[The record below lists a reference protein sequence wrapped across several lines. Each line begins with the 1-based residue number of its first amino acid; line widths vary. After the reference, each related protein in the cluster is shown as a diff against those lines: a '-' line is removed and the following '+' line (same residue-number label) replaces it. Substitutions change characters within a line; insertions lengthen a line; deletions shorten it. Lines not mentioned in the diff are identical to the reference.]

1 MPTRVIVLGGG
12 VAGMSAAHEL
22 IERGFEVVVL
32 EERDIAGGKARSIP
46 VIDDG
51 TGTSGHERADT
62 GTKSIQHR
70 LPGEHGFRFFP
81 GFYKHVIDTM
91 RRTPSFDGRQASDH
105 LVPTTRVGFT
115 QYGKPTFVIPSIF
128 PQKPAD
134 AATLLRDILLTFS
147 PVIDLTPDD
156 LALFGARFWQILTS
170 CEERRI
176 GEYERVGWWD
186 FIGAEGRSAAYQ
198 KFLATGFTR
207 SLVAAKARKASARTV
222 GDMFEQM
229 MLTFLNPTEGT
240 TDRLLDGP
248 TNLVWIDPWLSYL
261 ESKGVRYLRNM
272 KIEQIFCDQ
281 VRITGV
287 GVRHGKRRT
296 VFYGDHYVAALP
308 LERFAPLVNHQMLY
322 VDQKLADL
330 RMLAPNVE
338 WMNGLQFYLRRDL
351 PITHGHVIHIDTEW
365 ALTSVSQ
372 VQFWRSMPP
381 ADFGDDEVRGV
392 ISVDV
397 SDWDDPG
404 SNGRPAM
411 QCTREE
417 VMREVWKQIKRSIN
431 FERELL
437 RDEDLHSWFLD
448 PDIRASRAHPRFLHN
463 AEPLLVNLID
473 TWKLRPEAI
482 TAIPNLFL
490 ASDYVRTYTD
500 LATMEGAN
508 EAARRAVNGLLDAVK
523 FTGPRCEV
531 WPLQAPEVLAPW
543 RLHDAAR
550 YRAGLPW
557 DDSLMQ
563 VAAQAIRG
571 ASPLLEQAR
580 PLLEKSTPFV
590 NLAAG
595 ALEGTDMPA
604 TDFSDRPSFDPRVG
618 LGAIDLSRPAPERMI
633 ASAMPLS
640 GAAPLAGAMPLAG
653 DAVGPT
659 GFLDRLSWY
668 REMLAAPLAAGI
680 PSGEPQAHLYGLVK
694 DFIDRSGKGLRPA
707 LCIAT
712 ARALGGRTEDAFPA
726 AAGIEMLH
734 NAFLVHDD
742 IEDGSESR
750 RGVATMHRRVGIPI
764 AVNTGDAMNALAMR
778 FFRRSVEQL
787 GPMAALRILDEV
799 DHMLV
804 ETLEGQATELGW
816 VRDNDLGVDT
826 DGYLRLVLKKTAWY
840 SFIHPMRIGALVAD
854 ADDQN
859 LDRFDRFGY
868 LLGVAF
874 QITDDVLNLVGDVG
888 RYGKEIDGDLWEG
901 KRTIVLTHA
910 LSHANAAD
918 RAWIGS
924 FLARPRERR
933 LPREVLRLH
942 RILASS
948 GSIAWAQQAAATF
961 AEAAA
966 REFDGSAFAGVP
978 QSPDLDWL
986 RAWVD
991 FLVRR
996 DA

>member
-32 EERDIAGGKARSIP
+32 EWRDIAGGKARSIP

-115 QYGKPTFVIPSIF
+115 QYGKPTFLIPSIF

-134 AATLLRDILLTFS
+134 AGTLLRDILLTFS

-198 KFLATGFTR
+198 KFLAAGFTR

-229 MLTFLNPTEGT
+229 MFTVLNPTEGA

-248 TNLVWIDPWLSYL
+248 TNFVWIDPWLSYL

-272 KIEQIFCDQ
+272 KIEQIFCDK

-308 LERFAPLVNHQMLY
+308 LERIAPLVNHQMLY
-322 VDQKLADL
+322 ADPKLADL
-330 RMLAPNVE
+330 RVLAPNVE

-351 PITHGHVIHIDTEW
+351 PIAHGHVIHIDTEW

-381 ADFGDDEVRGV
+381 ADFGDSDVRGV

-417 VMREVWKQIKRSIN
+417 VMREVWKQLKRSIN
-431 FERELL
+431 VDRELL

-448 PDIRASRAHPRFLHN
+448 PDIRASRAYPRFLHN

-473 TWKLRPEAI
+473 TWKLRPDAT

-490 ASDYVRTYTD
+490 ASDYVRTHTD

-523 FTGPRCEV
+523 FAGPRCEV

-563 VAAQAIRG
+563 VAAHAIRS

-580 PLLEKSTPFV
+580 PLLEEVAPFV
-590 NLAAG
+590 SRAAD
-595 ALEGTDMPA
+595 ALERSEGTVPGV
-604 TDFSDRPSFDPRVG
+604 TE
-618 LGAIDLSRPAPERMI
+618 LSRRGAMVNSGSADAPRLEPEAMI
-633 ASAMPLS
+633 V
-640 GAAPLAGAMPLAG
+640 GAAPVAG
-653 DAVGPT
+653 DGAGPA
-659 GFLDRLSWY
+659 GFLERLSWY
-668 REMLAAPLAAGI
+668 REMLTDTLAVGI
-680 PSGEPQAHLYGLVK
+680 PTHEPQQHLYRLVK

-742 IEDGSESR
+742 IEDGSDSR
-750 RGVATMHRRVGIPI
+750 RGAATMHRRVGIPI

-778 FFRRSVEQL
+778 FFRKSVEQL
-787 GPMAALRILDEV
+787 GPAAALRIFDEV
-799 DHMLV
+799 DHMLLQS
-804 ETLEGQATELGW
+804 LEGQATELGW
-816 VRDNDLGVDT
+816 VRDNDLTVGT
-826 DGYLRLVLKKTAWY
+826 DEYLRLVLKKTAWY
-840 SFIHPMRIGALVAD
+840 SFIHPMRIGALVAN

-859 LDRFDRFGY
+859 LDRFDRFGF

-901 KRTIVLTHA
+901 KRTIVLAHA
-910 LSHANAAD
+910 LGHADQAD
-918 RAWIGS
+918 RAWMAS

-942 RILASS
+942 QILARS
-948 GSIAWAQQAAATF
+948 GSIAWAQQSAATF
-961 AEAAA
+961 AEAAT

-978 QSPDLDWL
+978 ESPDLNWL
-986 RAWVD
+986 RTCVD
-991 FLVRR
+991 FLVQR